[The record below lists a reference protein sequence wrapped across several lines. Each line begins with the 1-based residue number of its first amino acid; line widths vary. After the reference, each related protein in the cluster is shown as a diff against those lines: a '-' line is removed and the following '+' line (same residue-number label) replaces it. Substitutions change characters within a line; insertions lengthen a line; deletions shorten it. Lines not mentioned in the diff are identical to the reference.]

1 MASSLLAGGDAV
13 VSVTANVSPCWYLYV
28 MLARMSVTSML
39 DREVYLYAEVDR
51 LIGLSSGT
59 ARRWI
64 NGYERGGKFYDP
76 ILRVAPHESEWATW
90 GEFVEARILA
100 EYRDDKIP
108 TSRLRGAIEGLRRLY
123 GIRYPL
129 AHLRPYMSL
138 HGRDLKIGGEEVG
151 LSEDELILRTG
162 QQLLGGAS
170 WTLINQASLAEDSN
184 GEKIVTE
191 LRPDLEFPDITISP
205 DRYSGQ
211 PTFAG
216 RRVSVA
222 TVAGMAK
229 AGERHEDLAADYGL
243 SLEQV
248 QSAVDYADKYGL
260 AS

>member
-1 MASSLLAGGDAV
+1 
-13 VSVTANVSPCWYLYV
+13 

-64 NGYERGGKFYDP
+64 NGYERSGKGYEP
-76 ILRVAPHESEWATW
+76 ILRVAPRDTEWATW
-90 GEFVEARILA
+90 GEFVETRILA
-100 EYRDDKIP
+100 EYRDENIP
-108 TSRLRGAIEGLRRLY
+108 TARLRGAIDGLRRMY
-123 GIRYPL
+123 GIDYPL
-129 AHLRPYMSL
+129 AHLRPYL
-138 HGRDLKIGGEEVG
+138 AVHGRDLTISGDEVG
-151 LSEDELILRTG
+151 LSEDELIVRTG
-162 QQLLGGAS
+162 EHLLGGAS
-170 WTLINQASLAEDSN
+170 WGLILQASLAQDES

-191 LRPDLEFPDITISP
+191 LRPDLEFPEIVISP

-222 TVAGMAK
+222 TIAGMAN

-248 QSAVDYADKYGL
+248 QAAIDYTEKYGL
-260 AS
+260 AA

>member
-1 MASSLLAGGDAV
+1 
-13 VSVTANVSPCWYLYV
+13 

-51 LIGLSSGT
+51 LIGLTAGT

-64 NGYERGGKFYDP
+64 NGYERAGKAYDP
-76 ILRVAPHESEWATW
+76 ILRVAPRDTEWATW
-90 GEFVEARILA
+90 GEFVETRILA
-100 EYRDDKIP
+100 EYRDERIP
-108 TSRLRGAIEGLRRLY
+108 TPRLRGAIEALRRAF
-123 GIRYPL
+123 GIDYPL
-129 AHLRPYMSL
+129 AHLRPYMAV
-138 HGRDLKIGGEEVG
+138 HERDLTISGPEVG
-151 LSEDELILRTG
+151 LSNEELVIRTG
-162 QQLLGGAS
+162 QHLLGGAS
-170 WTLINQASLAEDSN
+170 WSLIMQASLAQDES

-191 LRPDLEFPDITISP
+191 LRPDLEFPEIVISP

-222 TVAGMAK
+222 TIAGMAN

-248 QSAVDYADKYGL
+248 KAAIDYTRKYGL
-260 AS
+260 AA

>member
-1 MASSLLAGGDAV
+1 
-13 VSVTANVSPCWYLYV
+13 
-28 MLARMSVTSML
+28 MLARMSVTSIL

-64 NGYERGGKFYDP
+64 NGYERSGTAYPP
-76 ILRVAPHESEWATW
+76 ILRVARRDTEWATW

-100 EYRDDKIP
+100 EYRDENIP
-108 TSRLRGAIEGLRRLY
+108 TARLRGAIDGLRRLY
-123 GIRYPL
+123 GIDYPL
-129 AHLRPYMSL
+129 AHLRPYL
-138 HGRDLKIGGEEVG
+138 AVHDRDLTISGEDVG
-151 LSEDELILRTG
+151 LSSDDELVVRTG

-170 WTLINQASLAEDSN
+170 WSLIVQASLAQDER
-184 GEKIVTE
+184 GEKVVTE
-191 LRPDLEFPDITISP
+191 LRPDLEFPDVLISP

-211 PTFAG
+211 PTFVG

-222 TVAGMAK
+222 TIAGMAN

-248 QSAVDYADKYGL
+248 QAAIDYAKKYSL
-260 AS
+260 AA

>member
-1 MASSLLAGGDAV
+1 
-13 VSVTANVSPCWYLYV
+13 

-51 LIGLSSGT
+51 LIGLTAGT

-64 NGYERGGKFYDP
+64 NGYERAGKAYDP
-76 ILRVAPHESEWATW
+76 ILRVAPRDTEWATW
-90 GEFVEARILA
+90 GEFVETRILA
-100 EYRDDKIP
+100 EYRDERIP
-108 TSRLRGAIEGLRRLY
+108 TPRLRGAIEALRRAF
-123 GIRYPL
+123 GIDYPL
-129 AHLRPYMSL
+129 AHLRPYMAV
-138 HGRDLKIGGEEVG
+138 HERDLTISDPEVG
-151 LSEDELILRTG
+151 LSNEALVIRTG
-162 QQLLGGAS
+162 QHLLGGAS
-170 WTLINQASLAEDSN
+170 WSLIMQASLAQDES

-191 LRPDLEFPDITISP
+191 LRPDLEFPEIVISP

-222 TVAGMAK
+222 TIAGMAN

-248 QSAVDYADKYGL
+248 KAAIDYTRKYGL
-260 AS
+260 AA

>member
-1 MASSLLAGGDAV
+1 
-13 VSVTANVSPCWYLYV
+13 

-51 LIGLSSGT
+51 LIGLSTGT

-64 NGYERGGKFYDP
+64 NGYERSGTVYPP
-76 ILRVAPHESEWATW
+76 ILRVAPRDTEWATW
-90 GEFVEARILA
+90 GEFVESRILA
-100 EYRDDKIP
+100 EYRDENIP
-108 TSRLRGAIEGLRRLY
+108 TSRLRGAIDGLRRRY
-123 GIRYPL
+123 GIDYPL
-129 AHLRPYMSL
+129 AHLRPYL
-138 HGRDLKIGGEEVG
+138 AVHDRDLTISGEDVG
-151 LSEDELILRTG
+151 LSEDEQMVVRTG

-170 WTLINQASLAEDSN
+170 WNLIVQASLAQDER

-191 LRPDLEFPDITISP
+191 LRPDLAFPDIVISP

-211 PTFAG
+211 PTFGG

-222 TVAGMAK
+222 TIAGMAN

-248 QSAVDYADKYGL
+248 QAAIDYAGKYKL
-260 AS
+260 AA